1 MQDSGPLIALVAFI
15 ILSLVFGFFAYDW
28 YGKLEGDNPEGGEEA
43 STRMDAQIRRAQL
56 DIEKVEK
63 EIRSVQSEIAAAR
76 DQLAFQRAR
85 YEFGRYLT
93 VGQELDEKK
102 GVIGLYELAY
112 KARLGIVD
120 AGKKF
125 ETAATEL
132 GTKVKEKKEETKGV
146 FRKEETAVREQSEG
160 VVKKLQEDKDASLA
174 RVAAEKQ
181 SLDRDE
187 KTYRQNKNYEQS
199 ALDEYKR
206 QLDYLTSRE
215 VERATVLNEPDGKVI
230 TSDPVHNVVIIN
242 LGTAHG
248 VRNGWRFEVFEWKPG
263 NRKVHKAFIEVRKA
277 SVDVSDCLILQKPIK
292 LPRDP
297 LSNYIGTQPEELWS
311 PYQESGRAGAL
322 LQGLTGEPKSV
333 PMGMSV
339 MNPIVVGDHIQNHFF
354 SPGKSY
360 TFYIAGDKVIQQGV
374 QKSAIAYSWPQI
386 ERVLESYG
394 AKVSKKVD
402 LSVNCVLAQKN
413 PQDDPE
419 YNRAVALGIP
429 VLYEWEV
436 FRFLNQE

>member
-1 MQDSGPLIALVAFI
+1 MQDSGPLIGLVAFI
-15 ILSLVFGFFAYDW
+15 ILSLLFGFFAYEG
-28 YGKLEGDNPEGGEEA
+28 YSRLEGEQPEGEE
-43 STRMDAQIRRAQL
+43 STRMDAQIRRAQEEV
-56 DIEKVEK
+56 EKIEK
-63 EIRSVQSEIAAAR
+63 EIRSAQSEIAAAR

-93 VGQELDEKK
+93 VGAELDEKK
-102 GVIGLYELAY
+102 GAIGLYEFAY
-112 KARLGIVD
+112 KARLGIVK
-120 AGKKF
+120 AGKDF
-125 ETAATEL
+125 EDAATKL
-132 GTKVKEKKEETKGV
+132 GTSVKDEKEKTKGV
-146 FRKEETAVREQSEG
+146 FRKEETEVREKSEG
-160 VVKKLQEDKDASLA
+160 QVKKSQEDKDASLA

-181 SLDRDE
+181 ALDREE

-199 ALDEYKR
+199 ALDECKR

-230 TSDPVHNVVIIN
+230 TSDPVHNTVIIN

-248 VRNGWRFEVFEWKPG
+248 VRNGWRFEVFAWKPG

-277 SVDVSDCLILQKPIK
+277 SVDVSDCFILQKPLR

-297 LSNYIGTQPEELWS
+297 LSNYIATQPEELWS

-322 LQGLTGEPKSV
+322 LQGLTGEPKMV
-333 PMGMSV
+333 PTGMAFL
-339 MNPIVVGDHIQNHFF
+339 NPIVVGDYIQNPFY
-354 SPGKSY
+354 SPDKSY
-360 TFYIAGDKVIQQGV
+360 TFYIAGDKVIQQGI

-386 ERVLESYG
+386 ERVLELYG
-394 AKVSKKVD
+394 SKVAKKVD

-419 YNRAVALGIP
+419 YNRAVSLGIP